1 MKALL
6 KQAVVSLAACIALIS
21 SSVGNL
27 TLSLG
32 GGFSFKSRM
41 HPANGSG
48 ANLHWLVNDEKIAPH
63 ILVIDKSKRED
74 GSFSRDDFTFDKGRN
89 TSVRQARSSRQ
100 PGRLVN
106 EGETLLCIASTRD
119 CRASPLK
126 ANWHPEDAC
135 SQDPARCGPELAKT
149 EAFQQSSRDRK
160 ARPGMAFWNGQP
172 CGAGSIAWMLPTPI
186 DRELAQLSRWSRRCR
201 PREFVRS

>member
-89 TSVRQARSSRQ
+89 VYKCPAGKILKTTGQAGQRRRDPSLHREHTRLQSQ
-100 PGRLVN
+100 PAQG
-106 EGETLLCIASTRD
+106 
-119 CRASPLK
+119 
-126 ANWHPEDAC
+126 
-135 SQDPARCGPELAKT
+135 ELAP
-149 EAFQQSSRDRK
+149 RR
-160 ARPGMAFWNGQP
+160 
-172 CGAGSIAWMLPTPI
+172 CLLAGSSAMWSGTCQ
-186 DRELAQLSRWSRRCR
+186 DRGVPAIE
-201 PREFVRS
+201 PG